1 MVLKSVARPCVGKM
15 LYLTCQFNSAAAPA
29 TLDQLVHRYGMA
41 WMDAR
46 WMVPVV
52 HLRPSV
58 LGYSDDS
65 SLTEYYN
72 WDFAADRLTQH
83 QITRLLVGLL
93 VCC

>member
-41 WMDAR
+41 WMDG
-46 WMVPVV
+46 MV

-83 QITRLLVGLL
+83 RITRLLVCLL
-93 VCC
+93 VGC

>member
-1 MVLKSVARPCVGKM
+1 
-15 LYLTCQFNSAAAPA
+15 
-29 TLDQLVHRYGMA
+29 MA
-41 WMDAR
+41 WPG
-46 WMVPVV
+46 WMVVLV

-83 QITRLLVGLL
+83 QITRLLVCLL
-93 VCC
+93 VGC